1 VFPDPSD
8 CKKYYV
14 CSDSGEGEL
23 IADEYFCDNYYVFDP
38 SAPNNDYCRFT
49 RNYYCITA
57 NCQGQVKNILMNY
70 PFLGRG
76 RGEVVAM
83 CRGSNKPLIF
93 RCGEGFT
100 AKLNSI
106 PVECELTCRGSGKF
120 EYVEDSTKYYDC
132 IWTGRGWEAKI
143 KSCFRNYYF
152 DKTKKQCV
160 VNPTTAAPPS
170 TTTQSKFLALFLVH
184 TIKRLLTLVYCWL
197 FWKHLIILWIW
208 TVLTTTVAGSTAPEG
223 STTVAGSSTEG
234 STAVAGSTE
243 PEGSTTVA
251 GSTIVQ
257 DTTL

>member
-1 VFPDPSD
+1 LSLLYFQIKFECGGDLPFCGVGLNGEAKCTNVHDEECGPAVSDFECLAEGVFPDPSD

-49 RNYYCITA
+49 RNFYCITA

-76 RGEVVAM
+76 RGQVVAS
-83 CRGSNKPLIF
+83 CRGSKKPLIF

-106 PVECELTCRGSGKF
+106 PVECELTCRGAGKF
-120 EYVEDSTKYYDC
+120 EYVEDSMKYYDC

-160 VNPTTAAPPS
+160 VNPTTAAPS
-170 TTTQSKFLALFLVH
+170 TTTQSKILVLF
-184 TIKRLLTLVYCWL
+184 RFNC
-197 FWKHLIILWIW
+197 
-208 TVLTTTVAGSTAPEG
+208 
-223 STTVAGSSTEG
+223 
-234 STAVAGSTE
+234 
-243 PEGSTTVA
+243 
-251 GSTIVQ
+251 
-257 DTTL
+257 